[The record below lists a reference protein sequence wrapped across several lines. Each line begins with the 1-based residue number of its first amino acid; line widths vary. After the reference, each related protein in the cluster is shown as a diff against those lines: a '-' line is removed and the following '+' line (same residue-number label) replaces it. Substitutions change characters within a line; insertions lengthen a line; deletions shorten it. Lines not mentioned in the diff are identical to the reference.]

1 MFTKRLKN
9 SLPVLLLLAAF
20 CAQLP
25 QEKGW
30 NNPFDPYGTNY
41 YPPVVSPKTDTLI
54 KINDK
59 ISLSAQGSDE
69 NGTIKWYRWSF
80 NGGATWDTVPAD
92 LPFDK
97 SWSVSETGK
106 NTVWFSSIDND
117 GLVSSPDSFIV
128 SVHSYTPVLTKI
140 QDTIVSQL
148 ATVNISMQV
157 SDTVGNIIR
166 YFMKTD
172 TGSVWSD
179 SSDSPAFSFSHPEG
193 GALKVIWAAMDD
205 DNNCV
210 YDSFNI
216 SFNRG
221 PDTADFTTTPEFL
234 TFDFDRDAG
243 TYRVNFSA
251 EDPDGDADIQSYSL
265 FLGADNAT
273 PAPVYSGSETS
284 LILDSIAPGTSYTW
298 ILRVKDLFGDSIET
312 TGKFTSPGHP
322 SGPEGMKFVK
332 SKNLNF
338 NMGQDGFALSETPVH
353 MVSFTYHYW
362 IDSTEVTTEDF
373 SELTGSPLIANG
385 NLPVSNI
392 SWADAAYYCN
402 QRSKRDSLDT
412 VYIYTAISG
421 TPGANCSMEGLMI
434 DIEAD
439 GYRLPTEAE
448 WEYACRAR
456 KVTTFYW
463 GNSLLESTAYAW
475 LKTNSLNT
483 AQPVAQKKPNAFGL
497 YDMAGNLWEWCNDWY
512 DSSYY
517 SASPSTDPSG
527 PQSGQE
533 RVIRGG
539 SWMHSEY
546 FAQSGTRS
554 KMPPSSVNSTVGFRV
569 VLRVR

>member
-1 MFTKRLKN
+1 MFTKRLKY

-25 QEKGW
+25 QEKDW
-30 NNPFDPYGTNY
+30 NNLFDPYGTNY

-59 ISLSAQGSDE
+59 IALSAQGSDE

-80 NGGATWDTVPAD
+80 DGGVTWDTVPAD
-92 LPFDK
+92 LPHYK
-97 SWSVSETGK
+97 SWDVSEAGK
-106 NTVWFSSIDND
+106 NTVWFSSMDND
-117 GLVSSPDSFIV
+117 RLVSSPDSFIV
-128 SVHSYTPVLTKI
+128 SVHSYAPVLTKI
-140 QDTIVSQL
+140 QDTIVSQY
-148 ATVNISMQV
+148 ATVNINMQV
-157 SDTVGNIIR
+157 SDTAGNIIK
-166 YFMKTD
+166 YYMKTD
-172 TGSVWSD
+172 TDSEWRD
-179 SSDSPAFSFSHPEG
+179 SSDSPVFSFSYPEG
-193 GALKVIWAAMDD
+193 GPVKVIWAAMDD

-210 YDSFNI
+210 SDSFNI
-216 SFNRG
+216 FFNQG
-221 PDTADFTTTPEFL
+221 PDTAVFISAQDFL
-234 TFDFDRDAG
+234 TFDFDRYAG
-243 TYRVNFSA
+243 TFQVSFSA
-251 EDPDGDADIQSYSL
+251 KDPDGDADIQSYSL
-265 FLGADNAT
+265 FLGAGNT
-273 PAPVYSGSETS
+273 VPTPVYSGSETT
-284 LILDSIAPGTSYTW
+284 LVLDSILPGTSYTW

-312 TGKFTSPGHP
+312 TGKLTSPRP
-322 SGPEGMKFVK
+322 SSGPDGMKFVR

-338 NMGQDGFALSETPVH
+338 NMGQEGFASSETPIH
-353 MVSFTYHYW
+353 MVSFTYNYW
-362 IDSTEVTTEDF
+362 IDSTEVTAEDY
-373 SELTGSPLIANG
+373 SALTGSPFIANG

-421 TPGANCSMEGLMI
+421 TPVANSSMEGLTI
-434 DIEAD
+434 DMDAD

-456 KVTTFYW
+456 KAATFYW

-483 AQPVAQKKPNAFGL
+483 AHPVAQKKPNAFGL

-517 SASPSTDPSG
+517 SVSPSADPYG
-527 PQSGQE
+527 PESGQE

-546 FAQSGTRS
+546 FLQSGTRS